1 MNELEVAM
9 ALNINQRQQI
19 GALIEAE
26 RAMACHWWTML
37 SEMRCRGQ
45 LPEWAR
51 KQMAGSEGEYDL
63 WTEARQETNKA
74 LFGTVRHTCRAEK
87 PEWVNLLLDD
97 AELEVTT
104 RQAPCEGAD
113 GAVADKQLQEEVL
126 QHLSRD
132 IALVGTNE
140 RKLS

>member
-1 MNELEVAM
+1 MNKLGVVV
-9 ALNINQRQQI
+9 ALNMNQRQQI

-45 LPEWAR
+45 LPEWAQ

-63 WTEARQETNKA
+63 WTEARRETNKA
-74 LFGTVRHTCRAEK
+74 LFATVRHTRRAEK
-87 PEWVNLLLDD
+87 PDWVNLLLDD
-97 AELEVTT
+97 ADLEVTT
-104 RQAPCEGAD
+104 RQAPFEGAD
-113 GAVADKQLQEEVL
+113 GAVVDKKLQEEVL
-126 QHLSRD
+126 QHLSGE

>member
-1 MNELEVAM
+1 MNELEVVV
-9 ALNINQRQQI
+9 ALNMKQRQQI

-51 KQMAGSEGEYDL
+51 TQMAGSEGEYDL

-74 LFGTVRHTCRAEK
+74 LFGTARHTCQAEE
-87 PEWVNLLLDD
+87 PDWVNLLLDD

-104 RQAPCEGAD
+104 RSAPCEEAD
-113 GAVADKQLQEEVL
+113 GTVVDKQLQEEVL
-126 QHLSRD
+126 QHLSGE

>member
-1 MNELEVAM
+1 MNELEVVVT
-9 ALNINQRQQI
+9 LNMNQRQQI

-45 LPEWAR
+45 LPEWVR
-51 KQMAGSEGEYDL
+51 KQMVGSEGDYDL
-63 WTEARQETNKA
+63 WADARQETNKA
-74 LFGTVRHTCRAEK
+74 LFGTVRHTCQADGSD
-87 PEWVNLLLDD
+87 WVNLLLDD
-97 AELEVTT
+97 VEFEMTT

-113 GAVADKQLQEEVL
+113 GNVVDKQLQVEVL
-126 QHLSRD
+126 QHLSREV
-132 IALVGTNE
+132 ALVGTNE